1 MAASMTVLSQVE
13 IASHLSKRP
22 DWHIEGG
29 ELVRTFKFE
38 TFPEAIAFVNKVA
51 GIAEESN
58 HHPDIDIRY
67 NRVRLALVIPRR
79 RRHHRQR
86 LRRGSRGGQSLPNN
100 PQAPSAGSSPGIP
113 KCGFPGTSSTCW
125 SFFTVFRYHQAAASP
140 PASAVA
146 AATTPTLSQP
156 EG

>member
-22 DWHIEGG
+22 DWRIEGG

-67 NRVRLALVIPRR
+67 NRVRLALVS
-79 RRHHRQR
+79 HDA
-86 LRRGSRGGQSLPNN
+86 GGIT
-100 PQAPSAGSSPGIP
+100 G
-113 KCGFPGTSSTCW
+113 KDF
-125 SFFTVFRYHQAAASP
+125 
-140 PASAVA
+140 AVA
-146 AATTPTLSQP
+146 AGADKVSQ
-156 EG
+156 